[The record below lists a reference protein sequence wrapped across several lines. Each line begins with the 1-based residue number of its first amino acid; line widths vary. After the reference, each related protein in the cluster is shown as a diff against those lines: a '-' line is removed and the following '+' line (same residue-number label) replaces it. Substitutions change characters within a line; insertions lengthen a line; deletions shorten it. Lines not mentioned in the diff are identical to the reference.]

1 MLGERER
8 ENTRSRGVR
17 RESTRSRGV
26 RRERESTRSRCV
38 RREREIGQ
46 TQLGVSAFTAMQ
58 RGWEGER
65 EH

>member
-1 MLGERER
+1 MLGERALDLEVL
-8 ENTRSRGVR
+8 G
-17 RESTRSRGV
+17 
-26 RRERESTRSRCV
+26 ERESTRSRCV

>member
-1 MLGERER
+1 MRER
-8 ENTRSRGVR
+8 GSTRSRGVR
-17 RESTRSRGV
+17 RERALDLEVLG
-26 RRERESTRSRCV
+26 ERESTRSRCV